1 MALVRY
7 IPKST
12 FASWPEHDLFS
23 NRLSRV
29 FGSAW
34 DTPEFTGAWI
44 PAVSVE
50 EAADELLLTAELP
63 GMREEDVTV
72 GIENNILTIRGEKR
86 EAREE
91 GDEGHRYHV
100 WERRYGS
107 FQRAFTLPSSIQA
120 DAIHAEFD
128 AGVLT
133 VRMPK
138 APEAKGRTIEIA
150 GKRN

>member
-7 IPKST
+7 QPRSA
-12 FASWPEHDLFS
+12 FAAWPEFDFS

-34 DTPEFTGAWI
+34 DTPEPPGNWI
-44 PAVSVE
+44 PAVNVE

-63 GMREEDVTV
+63 GIREEDVSV
-72 GIENNILTIRGEKR
+72 EIENNILTIRGEKR

-91 GDEGHRYHV
+91 GADGQRHHV

-107 FQRAFTLPSSIQA
+107 SQRVFTPPRSVQADTIQA
-120 DAIHAEFD
+120 DFEH
-128 AGVLT
+128 GVLT

-138 APEAKGRTIEIA
+138 AEEAKSRTIEIK
-150 GKRN
+150 GKKK